1 MWPFKRKRRTGM
13 TTLIRNPVVS
23 QADAQKLVD
32 GTTWYHRIEVVPGVV
47 SPGRVPSEGTYDA
60 VGYIDSLGLGKD
72 LKGAR
77 ILEIGAWDG
86 PLSFELKQRGADVV
100 AADIQ
105 DPARTGFNALKAI
118 SGLDIPYFRSSVYE
132 IDQLGMGQFDIVLFM
147 GVFYHLKHPLLAFE
161 KIANVTKLDG
171 TLFTVGAGLGGEWE
185 DLEMRKIAPDDID
198 EIVATLERLDKLGV
212 PLTLSYPGT
221 YLAGENWFLPNR
233 TALSGWLKNAGFEP
247 QNVYT
252 LPTWGRSVVAG
263 AMGVKKRETFVREHS
278 LTGEAGDFYR
288 ISKL

>member
-1 MWPFKRKRRTGM
+1 M
-13 TTLIRNPVVS
+13 TALIKEPVVS
-23 QADAQKLVD
+23 QAEAQKLVD
-32 GTTWYHRIEVVPGVV
+32 ATKWYHRIEVVPGVT
-47 SPGRVPSEGTYDA
+47 SPGRVPAEGAYDA
-60 VGYIDSLGLGKD
+60 EGYIDSLGLGKD
-72 LKGAR
+72 LTGKR

-100 AADIQ
+100 ATDIQ
-105 DPARTGFNALKAI
+105 DPAQTGFNALKAI
-118 SGLDIPYFRSSVYE
+118 SGLDIPYFRASVYE
-132 IDQLGMGQFDIVLFM
+132 IDQLGMGQFDVVLFM

-161 KIANVTKLDG
+161 KISNVTKMGG

-185 DLEMRKIAPDDID
+185 DLSLKKVVPDDIQ
-198 EIVATLERLDKLGV
+198 EIVATLERLDQMGV

-247 QNVYT
+247 ENVYS
-252 LPTWGRSVVAG
+252 LPTWGRSVVVG
-263 AMGVKKRETFVREHS
+263 AMGIKCRETFVREHS